1 MQISCETLNG
11 KAITL
16 GVESSNTIIPPD
28 QQPAAASAKEHEVEM
43 ADEDDWM
50 DDVVAITV
58 PTLPQV
64 GAALSSAASLQPYPS
79 LLLRLPPP
87 RPGPLPL
94 LQPLSLLA
102 AVLLQR
108 ETRQLEPSL
117 LVYASLSPALCLHA
131 RSPSAA

>member
-1 MQISCETLNG
+1 MQIFCETLNG

-16 GVESSNTIIPPD
+16 GVESSDTIIPPD

-50 DDVVAITV
+50 DDVIAIAV
-58 PTLPQV
+58 PTLTQV
-64 GAALSSAASLQPYPS
+64 GAALSSAASLQPYRS

-87 RPGPLPL
+87 RPLPL
-94 LQPLSLLA
+94 LQPVSLLA

-108 ETRQLEPSL
+108 ETRLLEPSL
-117 LVYASLSPALCLHA
+117 LVNASLSPALCLHA